1 MSKVIVITGASSGIG
16 ELTAKALARAGHTV
30 YAGMRNTA
38 TRNAPKVQEYAKFAA
53 DNGLDLRSVELDVS
67 SQASADAAIASVHAT
82 HGRIDVLMH
91 NAGHLVT
98 GPAEA
103 FSPEEMARV
112 YDTNVLGAQRV
123 NRAALPLLRAQ
134 GFGLLLWTGST
145 STRGGTPPYLAP
157 YFAAKAA
164 MDALAVGYAAEL
176 ARFGVETAIIVPG
189 AFTAGTNHFPN
200 SGHPADQATV
210 SAYEEKYAGLMEHVS
225 RRLAAI
231 APPDSDVSAVA
242 DAVVE
247 VVGMSDGTRPFRT
260 HIDPAN
266 DGAEEVSV
274 VADRIRAEFL
284 ERIGLGDLLTPAKI

>member
-1 MSKVIVITGASSGIG
+1 MNKVIVITGASSGIG
-16 ELTAKALARAGHTV
+16 ELTAKALAHAGHTV
-30 YAGMRNTA
+30 YAGMRNTT
-38 TRNAPKVQEYAKFAA
+38 TRNAPKVREYAEFAA
-53 DNGLDLRSVELDVS
+53 DNGVDLRSVELDVS
-67 SQASADAAIASVHAT
+67 SQASADAAIASVHAA

-98 GPAEA
+98 GPTEA
-103 FSPEEMARV
+103 FTPEEMARV

-134 GFGLLLWTGST
+134 GSGLVLWTGST

-164 MDALAVGYAAEL
+164 MDSVAVSYAAEL
-176 ARFGVETAIIVPG
+176 ARFGIETAIIVPG
-189 AFTAGTNHFPN
+189 AFTTGTNHFPN
-200 SGHPADQATV
+200 SGRPADQATAA
-210 SAYEEKYAGLMEHVS
+210 AYEERYAGLMEQVS
-225 RRLAAI
+225 ERLAAI

-247 VVGMSDGTRPFRT
+247 VVGMPDGTRPFRT
-260 HIDPAN
+260 HVDPSH
-266 DGAEEVSV
+266 DGAEEVSA

-284 ERIGLGDLLTPAKI
+284 ERIGLGDLLKPAKV